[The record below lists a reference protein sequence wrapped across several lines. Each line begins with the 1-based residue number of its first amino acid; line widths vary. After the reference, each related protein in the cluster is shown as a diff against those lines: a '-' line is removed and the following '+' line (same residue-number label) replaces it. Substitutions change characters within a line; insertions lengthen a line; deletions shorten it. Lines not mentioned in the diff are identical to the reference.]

1 MGIRNYLCG
10 IALIFAMCSCGPA
23 RVETKHS
30 EQSILEKFDVVRHF
44 EYKGHKY
51 IQFAKT
57 FPASQSNMG
66 IVHDPDC
73 HCHENSN

>member
-23 RVETKHS
+23 KVEIGHNEHS
-30 EQSILEKFDVVRHF
+30 IMKEFDRIRHF

-51 IQFAKT
+51 ISFETHIYTDFAR
-57 FPASQSNMG
+57 MG

-73 HCHENSN
+73 SCNSIK

>member
-1 MGIRNYLCG
+1 MKYVFLLF
-10 IALIFAMCSCGPA
+10 ALVAMCSCGPA
-23 RVETKHS
+23 RVETEHN
-30 EQSILEKFDVVRHF
+30 EHSILEKFDVVRHF

-73 HCHENSN
+73 HCHNK

>member
-1 MGIRNYLCG
+1 MGVRNYLCG

-73 HCHENSN
+73 HENSN

>member
-1 MGIRNYLCG
+1 MKKYIFLLF
-10 IALIFAMCSCGPA
+10 ALIAMCSCGPA
-23 RVETKHS
+23 KVETGHN
-30 EQSILEKFDVVRHF
+30 EHSILEKFDVVRHF

-73 HCHENSN
+73 HCHNK

>member
-1 MGIRNYLCG
+1 MKKYIFLLF
-10 IALIFAMCSCGPA
+10 ALIAMCSCGPA
-23 RVETKHS
+23 KVETGHN
-30 EQSILEKFDVVRHF
+30 EHSILEKFDVVRHF

-73 HCHENSN
+73 ACHNK

>member
-1 MGIRNYLCG
+1 MKKYLFLL
-10 IALIFAMCSCGPA
+10 IALVAMCSCGPA
-23 RVETKHS
+23 KVETGHN
-30 EQSILEKFDVVRHF
+30 EHSILEKFDVVRHF

-73 HCHENSN
+73 PCNSLK

>member
-1 MGIRNYLCG
+1 MKKYVFLLF
-10 IALIFAMCSCGPA
+10 ALVAMCSCGPA
-23 RVETKHS
+23 KVETGHN
-30 EQSILEKFDVVRHF
+30 ENSILEKFDVVRHF

-73 HCHENSN
+73 TCHNK

>member
-1 MGIRNYLCG
+1 MKKYLFLLF
-10 IALIFAMCSCGPA
+10 ALVAMCSCGPA
-23 RVETKHS
+23 RVETEHN
-30 EQSILEKFDVVRHF
+30 EHSILEKFDVVRHF

-73 HCHENSN
+73 ACHNK

>member
-1 MGIRNYLCG
+1 MVKKYLFLLF
-10 IALIFAMCSCGPA
+10 ALVAMCSCGPA
-23 RVETKHS
+23 RVETGYNEH
-30 EQSILEKFDVVRHF
+30 SILEKFDHVRHF

-57 FPASQSNMG
+57 FPASQSSMG

-73 HCHENSN
+73 DCHENSN

>member
-1 MGIRNYLCG
+1 MKKYIFLLF
-10 IALIFAMCSCGPA
+10 ALIAMCSCGPA
-23 RVETKHS
+23 RVETGHN
-30 EQSILEKFDVVRHF
+30 EHSILEKFDVVRHF

-57 FPASQSNMG
+57 FPASQSSMG

-73 HCHENSN
+73 DCHENSN

>member
-23 RVETKHS
+23 RVETGHNEHS
-30 EQSILEKFDVVRHF
+30 IMKEFDRIRHF

-51 IQFAKT
+51 ISFETHIYTDFAR
-57 FPASQSNMG
+57 MG

-73 HCHENSN
+73 SCNSIK

>member
-1 MGIRNYLCG
+1 MKKYVFLLF
-10 IALIFAMCSCGPA
+10 ALVAMCSCGPA
-23 RVETKHS
+23 RVETGHN
-30 EQSILEKFDVVRHF
+30 EQSILEKFDKVRHF

-73 HCHENSN
+73 ACHNK

>member
-1 MGIRNYLCG
+1 MKKYLFLL
-10 IALIFAMCSCGPA
+10 IALVAMCSCGPA
-23 RVETKHS
+23 KVEVGHN
-30 EQSILEKFDVVRHF
+30 EHSILEKFDVVRHF

-73 HCHENSN
+73 PCNSLK

>member
-1 MGIRNYLCG
+1 MKYVFLLF
-10 IALIFAMCSCGPA
+10 ALVAMCSCGPA
-23 RVETKHS
+23 RVETGHN
-30 EQSILEKFDVVRHF
+30 EQSILEKFDKVRHF

-73 HCHENSN
+73 ACHNK

>member
-1 MGIRNYLCG
+1 MKKYLFLL
-10 IALIFAMCSCGPA
+10 IALVAMCSCGPA

>member
-1 MGIRNYLCG
+1 MKKLFLL
-10 IALIFAMCSCGPA
+10 IALVAMCSCGPA
-23 RVETKHS
+23 RVETGHN
-30 EQSILEKFDVVRHF
+30 EHSILEKFDVVRHF

-57 FPASQSNMG
+57 FPASQSSMG

-73 HCHENSN
+73 DCHENSN

>member
-23 RVETKHS
+23 RIETGHN
-30 EQSILEKFDVVRHF
+30 EQSILTKFDRVRHF

-51 IQFAKT
+51 IQFEVGPWAKQ
-57 FPASQSNMG
+57 ARMG

-73 HCHENSN
+73 PCNSLK

>member
-1 MGIRNYLCG
+1 MKKYLFLL
-10 IALIFAMCSCGPA
+10 IALVAMCSCGPA
-23 RVETKHS
+23 RVETGHN
-30 EQSILEKFDVVRHF
+30 EPSILEKFDVVRHF

-73 HCHENSN
+73 PCNSLK

>member
-1 MGIRNYLCG
+1 MKKYLF
-10 IALIFAMCSCGPA
+10 LLFTLVAMCSCGPA
-23 RVETKHS
+23 KVETERNEH
-30 EQSILEKFDVVRHF
+30 SILEKFDVVRHF